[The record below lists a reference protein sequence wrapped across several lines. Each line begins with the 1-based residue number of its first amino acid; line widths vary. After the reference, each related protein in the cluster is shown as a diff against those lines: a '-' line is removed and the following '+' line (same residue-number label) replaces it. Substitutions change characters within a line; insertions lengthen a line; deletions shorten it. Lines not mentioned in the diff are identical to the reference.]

1 MRQALDPSLY
11 DSTLIDALIDARSR
25 FGDKEI
31 LEDQDRHPLT
41 YTGLIRAAFV
51 LGRKIEQ
58 SAPTQ

>member
-1 MRQALDPSLY
+1 LRQALDPSLY

-41 YTGLIRAAFV
+41 
-51 LGRKIEQ
+51 
-58 SAPTQ
+58 